1 LSNVFKLFCAI
12 WRSDTI
18 FAAKLFTPLWLLM
31 KWSEFFTSSVGKKLV
46 MALTGLFLISF
57 LVVHAGINA
66 CIWANDGGEMF
77 NKAAHFMG
85 SMVVIRIL
93 EIGLFVGIF
102 IHIIQGYVLEFT
114 NRSKRKKGYS
124 VSLGSKGSKWYSRS
138 MGLLGTILLL
148 FFIIHWYHFWIPSRF
163 TGVEETFIDGKPVH
177 DLFSLM
183 KVTFAELWVVIVYV
197 FACFSLCWHLIHGFQ
212 SAFRTIGVS
221 NKRYLVMIRTAGI
234 AYSIIISVAF
244 AMMPVSMHLGWVK

>member
-1 LSNVFKLFCAI
+1 
-12 WRSDTI
+12 
-18 FAAKLFTPLWLLM
+18 M

-46 MALTGLFLISF
+46 MALTGLFLITF

-66 CIWANDGGEMF
+66 CIWANDGGVMF

-85 SMVVIRIL
+85 SIIVIRIL
-93 EIGLFVGIF
+93 EVGLFIGIF
-102 IHIIQGYVLEFT
+102 IHIIQGYVLEFS
-114 NRSKRKKGYS
+114 NRSKRKIGYN
-124 VSLGSKGSKWYSRS
+124 VNIGNKGSKWYSRS

-163 TGVEETFIDGKPVH
+163 TGVPEKNVDGKMMH

-183 KVTFAELWVVIVYV
+183 KITFTELWVVIVYV

-221 NKRYLVMIRTAGI
+221 NQRYLVLIKTAGI
-234 AYSIIISVAF
+234 TFSVIISVVF
-244 AMMPVSMHLGWVK
+244 AMMPVSMHLGWVE